1 MIELRYPEIGK
12 ITDDNSNRF
21 GGFGSFRA
29 KGGSSG
35 ALPAAADGGC
45 SRMSREDK
53 IRFYL
58 LLIVTTIVMTM
69 NIHIVTQLNSKGLH
83 ELDSIINGYMASTAR
98 NWAQNGGDI

>member
-1 MIELRYPEIGK
+1 MIELHYPEISK
-12 ITDDNSNRF
+12 ITEDNCNLF
-21 GGFGSFRA
+21 GGFSSFRT

-35 ALPAAADGGC
+35 VLPAAADGGY
-45 SRMSREDK
+45 SWMSKEDK

-58 LLIVTTIVMTM
+58 LLIVTTIIMTM